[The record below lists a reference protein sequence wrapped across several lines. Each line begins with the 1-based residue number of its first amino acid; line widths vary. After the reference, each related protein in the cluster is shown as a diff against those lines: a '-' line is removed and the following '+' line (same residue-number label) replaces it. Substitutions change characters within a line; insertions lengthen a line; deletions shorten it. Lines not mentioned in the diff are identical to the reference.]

1 MYNFNGI
8 FWFGLQKIF
17 LIYKSIPKASGV
29 FLSMVS
35 RQSAA
40 NWGSSNNLACG
51 KNKNINNFINA
62 DSKSPKNQLHT
73 WSITC

>member
-1 MYNFNGI
+1 MYNFNEI

-17 LIYKSIPKASGV
+17 LVIHKSIPKASGV
-29 FLSMVS
+29 FLSIVS

-51 KNKNINNFINA
+51 KNNNINNFINT

-73 WSITC
+73 FTC